1 MAIDQNDPAFGR
13 PELLARAAD
22 RAVKAGKLAASA
34 TSDVVQILAN
44 KCIVDSKLNCV
55 LLNGKSLDEGLADEI
70 AKRLH
75 WQTVPADLKVVARA
89 DLEARA
95 LKGELTAHGLLMR
108 ELGATEYDKW
118 RIQNGSTPG
127 KPAITA
133 EQKEKA
139 DNPWSAAGWNVTRQA
154 QLVRASGLEKAA
166 QIAKAAGSYIGA
178 TRPAA

>member
-1 MAIDQNDPAFGR
+1 
-13 PELLARAAD
+13 
-22 RAVKAGKLAASA
+22 
-34 TSDVVQILAN
+34 
-44 KCIVDSKLNCV
+44 
-55 LLNGKSLDEGLADEI
+55 
-70 AKRLH
+70 
-75 WQTVPADLKVVARA
+75 
-89 DLEARA
+89 
-95 LKGELTAHGLLMR
+95 MR